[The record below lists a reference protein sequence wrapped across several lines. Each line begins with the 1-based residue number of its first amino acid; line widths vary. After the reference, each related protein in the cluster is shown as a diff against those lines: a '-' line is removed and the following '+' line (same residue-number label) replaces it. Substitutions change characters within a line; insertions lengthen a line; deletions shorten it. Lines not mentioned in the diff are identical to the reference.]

1 MDRIE
6 LPSSLKETSARISRG
21 IVFIIFVFMISFN
34 YECEAG
40 KRYKI
45 VILPFKDNTRM
56 NLGEMIPDVLRSTVT
71 QTGYFEAVDRNKI
84 YEAVIEVLP
93 SDLIKIDNTKRE
105 GGAFTAEQIDLFARL
120 DMKRVQKFSKRLK
133 ADYAVRGAASQFA
146 DSLRIDAEIISVK
159 NNKSLGFVSVEGV
172 PEELLTKMLNELS
185 GEITKFCRSLNAYDD
200 ALGIMG
206 MYNQGQYTFNVTEK
220 KLKELLSIT
229 RDTIGIHAVL
239 MTLYFSEIR
248 SAENTM
254 LHRGG
259 ESPPQGGAY
268 SGGSRGE
275 SRGSRGESPPQG
287 GAYSGGSSHQSL
299 LGRGTLEY
307 KIIEEGERILYLLN
321 QNYDEKVLEIFLSSG
336 FDPFDEIAKIYS
348 KRGANDKAIEVYQK
362 AIRVYPMNIAG
373 HYKGL
378 GMLYLKEGLEDKAIQ
393 AFTKSLDENKASY
406 ELHFILASIFEKRYQ
421 PEEAGKHLEECIK
434 YARSVE
440 EVKIAKEKIDELALS
455 SR

>member
-6 LPSSLKETSARISRG
+6 LPSSLNETSARIARV
-21 IVFIIFVFMISFN
+21 IVFIIFVFIISVN
-34 YECEAG
+34 CECEAG
-40 KRYKI
+40 KRYKV
-45 VILPFKDNTRM
+45 VILPFKDNTRL
-56 NLGEMIPDVLRSTVT
+56 NLGETIPDVLRSTVT

-93 SDLIKIDNTKRE
+93 SDLIKIDDTERGV
-105 GGAFTAEQIDLFARL
+105 GGAFTAAQIDLFARL
-120 DMKRVQKFSKRLK
+120 DMKRIQKFSKKLR

-146 DSLRIDAEIISVK
+146 DSLRVDAEIISVK
-159 NNKSLGFVSVEGV
+159 NNKTLGFVSVEGA
-172 PEELLTKMLNELS
+172 PEELLTKMVKELS
-185 GEITKFCRSLNAYDD
+185 GEITMFCRSLNAYDD

-206 MYNQGQYTFNVTEK
+206 IYNQGQYTFNVSEK
-220 KLKELLSIT
+220 KLKGLLSVT

-239 MTLYFSEIR
+239 MTLYLSEIR

-254 LHRGG
+254 LHRGRVGSG
-259 ESPPQGGAY
+259 ES
-268 SGGSRGE
+268 
-275 SRGSRGESPPQG
+275 
-287 GAYSGGSSHQSL
+287 
-299 LGRGTLEY
+299 GTLED
-307 KIIEEGERILYLLN
+307 KLIEEGERILYLLN

-348 KRGANDKAIEVYQK
+348 KRGANDKAIEIYRK
-362 AIRVYPMNIAG
+362 AIRVYPMNTAG

-393 AFTKSLDENKASY
+393 AFTKSLDENKGSY

-421 PEEAGKHLEECIK
+421 PEEASKHLEECIK

-440 EVKIAKEKIDELALS
+440 EFKIAKEKIDELALS

>member
-6 LPSSLKETSARISRG
+6 LPSSLNETSTRISRG
-21 IVFIIFVFMISFN
+21 IVFIILVFMISVN

-45 VILPFKDNTRM
+45 VILPFKDNTRL
-56 NLGEMIPDVLRSTVT
+56 NLGETIPDVLRSTVT

-84 YEAVIEVLP
+84 YEAVIEVVP
-93 SDLIKIDNTKRE
+93 SDLIKIDNTKRV
-105 GGAFTAEQIDLFARL
+105 GGAFTADQIDLFARL
-120 DMKRVQKFSKRLK
+120 DMKRVQKFSKKLK
-133 ADYAVRGAASQFA
+133 ADYAVRGTASQFA
-146 DSLRIDAEIISVK
+146 DSLRIDAEIINVK
-159 NNKSLGFVSVEGV
+159 NNKSLGFVSVEGT
-172 PEELLTKMLNELS
+172 PEELLTKMVKELS
-185 GEITKFCRSLNAYDD
+185 GEITMFCRSLNAYDD
-200 ALGIMG
+200 ALSIMG

-229 RDTIGIHAVL
+229 KDTIGIHAVL

-248 SAENTM
+248 SAGNTM
-254 LHRGG
+254 L
-259 ESPPQGGAY
+259 ED
-268 SGGSRGE
+268 
-275 SRGSRGESPPQG
+275 
-287 GAYSGGSSHQSL
+287 
-299 LGRGTLEY
+299 
-307 KIIEEGERILYLLN
+307 KIIAEGERILYLLN
-321 QNYDEKVLEIFLSSG
+321 QSYDEKVLEIFLSSG

-348 KRGANDKAIEVYQK
+348 NRGANDKAIQIYQK
-362 AIRVYPMNIAG
+362 AIRVYPMNFAG

-378 GMLYLKEGLEDKAIQ
+378 GLLYLKEGLEDKAIQ
-393 AFTKSLDENKASY
+393 AFTKSLDENKVSY

-421 PEEAGKHLEECIK
+421 PEEASKHLEECIK

>member
-1 MDRIE
+1 
-6 LPSSLKETSARISRG
+6 
-21 IVFIIFVFMISFN
+21 MISVN

-40 KRYKI
+40 KKYKI
-45 VILPFKDNTRM
+45 VILPFKDNTRL
-56 NLGEMIPDVLRSTVT
+56 NLGETIPDVLRSTVT
-71 QTGYFEAVDRNKI
+71 QTGYFEAVDRDRI

-93 SDLIKIDNTKRE
+93 SDLIKIDNTKRV
-105 GGAFTAEQIDLFARL
+105 GGAFTADQIDLFARL
-120 DMKRVQKFSKRLK
+120 DMKRVQKFSKKLR

-146 DSLRIDAEIISVK
+146 GSLRIDAEIISVK
-159 NNKSLGFVSVEGV
+159 NNKSLGFVSVEGA
-172 PEELLTKMLNELS
+172 PEELLTKMLKELS
-185 GEITKFCRSLNAYDD
+185 GEITMFCRSLNAYDD

-206 MYNQGQYTFNVTEK
+206 MYNQGQYTFNVSEK

-259 ESPPQGGAY
+259 ES
-268 SGGSRGE
+268 
-275 SRGSRGESPPQG
+275 RGSRG
-287 GAYSGGSSHQSL
+287 
-299 LGRGTLEY
+299 TLED

-321 QNYDEKVLEIFLSSG
+321 QNYDEKVLKIFLSSG
-336 FDPFDEIAKIYS
+336 FDPFGEIAKIYS
-348 KRGANDKAIEVYQK
+348 KRGANDNAIEIYQK

-393 AFTKSLDENKASY
+393 AFTKSLDENKGSY

-421 PEEAGKHLEECIK
+421 PEEASKHLEECIK
-434 YARSVE
+434 YARNVE

>member
-1 MDRIE
+1 MGLILSAGEGIMYRIE
-6 LPSSLKETSARISRG
+6 LPSTLIKTSARISRG
-21 IVFIIFVFMISFN
+21 IVFIIFVFMISVN

-45 VILPFKDNTRM
+45 VILPFRDNTRL
-56 NLGEMIPDVLRSTVT
+56 NLGETIPDVLRSTVT

-93 SDLIKIDNTKRE
+93 SDLIKIDNTKRV
-105 GGAFTAEQIDLFARL
+105 GGAFTADQIDLFARL
-120 DMKRVQKFSKRLK
+120 DMKRVQKFSKKLK

-146 DSLRIDAEIISVK
+146 DILRIDAEIISVK
-159 NNKSLGFVSVEGV
+159 NNKSLGFVSVEGA
-172 PEELLTKMLNELS
+172 PEELLTKMLKELS
-185 GEITKFCRSLNAYDD
+185 GEITMFCRSLNAYDD

-206 MYNQGQYTFNVTEK
+206 MYNQGQYTFNVSEK

-259 ESPPQGGAY
+259 
-268 SGGSRGE
+268 
-275 SRGSRGESPPQG
+275 
-287 GAYSGGSSHQSL
+287 
-299 LGRGTLEY
+299 TLED

-348 KRGANDKAIEVYQK
+348 NRGANDKAIQIYQK
-362 AIRVYPMNIAG
+362 AIRVYPMNFAG

-378 GMLYLKEGLEDKAIQ
+378 GLLYLKEGLEDKAIQ
-393 AFTKSLDENKASY
+393 AFTKSLDENKGSY

-421 PEEAGKHLEECIK
+421 PEEASKHLEECIK
-434 YARSVE
+434 YARNVE